1 VQTRYYE
8 GLVGRDGMP
17 TKSYGAVQALNR
29 QLQALSP
36 VLAQLY
42 FYGAGALENE
52 LLFGTDEDLA
62 FGLFGNRER
71 QTHVLVVNRR
81 TWQKRTVAFAV
92 KGQAVVDV
100 ATGEILPMVND
111 QVQVALAAGGF
122 RLLAVARDN

>member
-1 VQTRYYE
+1 
-8 GLVGRDGMP
+8 
-17 TKSYGAVQALNR
+17 
-29 QLQALSP
+29 
-36 VLAQLY
+36 VLARLY

-52 LLFGTDEDLA
+52 LLFGADEDIAL
-62 FGLFGNRER
+62 GLFGNRER

-81 TWQKRTVAFAV
+81 TWQKRTVTLTV